1 MYQTWSEWLN
11 QMGAQPDAPVY
22 EMVRQQVLTAAQP
35 APGETVV
42 DVGAGLG
49 LLTFPLA
56 RRVQPGGRV
65 LAIEPSDDC
74 RAQLLQ
80 TCQTLNDESTI
91 EVRPGRAEALGL
103 DDRSCDLI
111 VTRSVLIYVHDKAQ
125 AFREFARA
133 LKPGGR
139 MVCWEP
145 INAYFSRT
153 GRLHRWFDLSSL
165 GDIAAAVAEAEKGY
179 FALDEPMCNFTEN
192 DLLYA
197 AEAAGFSTLK
207 LSVEHE
213 VAYEE
218 MTLEDLK
225 RRLGWDT
232 HFVPTRPTFRELL
245 AEHLAQAQI
254 DALLDVIGRQ
264 LPGKK
269 VRIEGAT
276 ALLRGQ
282 INDEYSPT

>member
-1 MYQTWSEWLN
+1 
-11 QMGAQPDAPVY
+11 
-22 EMVRQQVLTAAQP
+22 
-35 APGETVV
+35 
-42 DVGAGLG
+42 
-49 LLTFPLA
+49 
-56 RRVQPGGRV
+56 
-65 LAIEPSDDC
+65 
-74 RAQLLQ
+74 
-80 TCQTLNDESTI
+80 
-91 EVRPGRAEALGL
+91 
-103 DDRSCDLI
+103 
-111 VTRSVLIYVHDKAQ
+111 LIYVHDKAQ

-139 MVCWEP
+139 IVCWEP
-145 INAYFSRT
+145 INAYFYRT
-153 GRLHRWFDLSSL
+153 GWLHRWFDLSSL
-165 GDIAAAVAEAEKGY
+165 GDSAAAIAEAEKGY

-207 LSVEHE
+207 LSLEHE
-213 VAYEE
+213 VFYQE

-232 HFVPTRPTFRELL
+232 HFVPTRPTFHELL

-264 LPGKK
+264 LTGKR

-276 ALLRGQ
+276 ALLCGQ
-282 INDEYSPT
+282 TNDEYSPTGSITLTSQSTAELRTVEVRT

>member
-11 QMGAQPDAPVY
+11 QVGAQPDAPVY
-22 EMVRQQVLTAAQP
+22 ERVRQQVLSSARP

-74 RAQLLQ
+74 RTQLFQ
-80 TCQTLNDESTI
+80 TCQTLNDDGTI
-91 EVRPGRAEALGL
+91 EVRPGRAETLGL

-139 MVCWEP
+139 IVCWEP
-145 INAYFSRT
+145 INAYVYAYFSRT

-165 GDIAAAVAEAEKGY
+165 GDSAAAVAQAEKIC
-179 FALDEPMCNFTEN
+179 FAPDEPMFSFTEN

-213 VAYEE
+213 VAYRE

-225 RRLGWDT
+225 RWLGWDT
-232 HFVPTRPTFRELL
+232 HFAPTYPTFHELL
-245 AEHLAQAQI
+245 AEHLPQAQI

-264 LPGKK
+264 LPRKK
-269 VRIEGAT
+269 LRIEGAT
-276 ALLRGQ
+276 ALVCGQ
-282 INDEYSPT
+282 TNDE

>member
-1 MYQTWSEWLN
+1 MCQTWFEWLN
-11 QMGAQPDAPVY
+11 QMGAQPDAPGY
-22 EMVRQQVLTAAQP
+22 ERVRQQVLTAARP

-49 LLTFPLA
+49 LLTFPFA
-56 RRVQPGGRV
+56 RQVQPGGRV
-65 LAIEPSDDC
+65 IAIEPSDDC

-80 TCQTLNDESTI
+80 TRQTLNDEGPI
-91 EVRPGRAEALGL
+91 EVRPGRAEALGV

-139 MVCWEP
+139 LVCWEP
-145 INAYFSRT
+145 INAYSYRIWQ
-153 GRLHRWFDLSSL
+153 LHRWFDLSSL
-165 GDIAAAVAEAEKGY
+165 GNIAAVIEETEKGY

-207 LSVEHE
+207 LSLEHE
-213 VAYEE
+213 VAYHE

-225 RRLGWDT
+225 RILGWDSP
-232 HFVPTRPTFRELL
+232 FAATRPTFHEVL
-245 AEHLAQAQI
+245 AKHLAQAQI
-254 DALLDVIGRQ
+254 EALLDVVGRQ

-269 VRIEGAT
+269 LRIEGAT
-276 ALLRGQ
+276 ALLCGRT
-282 INDEYSPT
+282 NDE